1 MQPAVLDSVW
11 SWPLF
16 LQCHQPVTVWCTS
29 WSGVLVQSNYGGRE
43 ELRIAGVP
51 VGVEMAGELMPIE
64 TSDPPTSSSIPP
76 REGSIIIVV
85 ATDAPLLPHQLT
97 RLAKRAGMGLAR
109 TGSYAGNSSGDIFI
123 AFSTGN
129 ESTLETTAGT
139 GAARNDGV
147 GTALKDGSVVS
158 HLNFIPGEHVRLRM
172 PSLLLHTC
180 HTTTCVSL
188 PLLHGLG

>member
-1 MQPAVLDSVW
+1 MQWL
-11 SWPLF
+11 
-16 LQCHQPVTVWCTS
+16 

-51 VGVEMAGELMPIE
+51 VGAEMAEELIPIE
-64 TSDPPTSSSIPP
+64 TSKPFAPSSIPA
-76 REGSIIIVV
+76 REGSIIIIV

-129 ESTLETTAGT
+129 ESTLEVTAGT
-139 GAARNDGV
+139 GGARNDGT
-147 GTALKDGSVVS
+147 GASLNDGSVVA
-158 HLNFIPGEHVRLRM
+158 HLGFVPGEHVQSHAFWRFCLSTPHILSAYCM
-172 PSLLLHTC
+172 LL
-180 HTTTCVSL
+180 
-188 PLLHGLG
+188 

>member
-1 MQPAVLDSVW
+1 M
-11 SWPLF
+11 
-16 LQCHQPVTVWCTS
+16 
-29 WSGVLVQSNYGGRE
+29 LVQSNYGGRE

-51 VGVEMAGELMPIE
+51 VGAEMTGELMPIQTPE
-64 TSDPPTSSSIPP
+64 HFDSSSIPP

-129 ESTLETTAGT
+129 ESTLEMTAGT
-139 GAARNDGV
+139 GGARNNGV
-147 GTALKDGSVVS
+147 GASLKNSSVVS
-158 HLNFIPGEHVRLRM
+158 HLEFIPGEHVR
-172 PSLLLHTC
+172 
-180 HTTTCVSL
+180 
-188 PLLHGLG
+188 